1 MGKLFHP
8 WFRVL
13 ALAVLMAT
21 LLLAGCTA
29 PAQSPVT
36 SISSGSIVDKAPDEG
51 VMVHGHWTIEVR
63 NPDGTL
69 AERREFDNALYA
81 ASGRE
86 FLVKLLSRQ
95 TSVGGW
101 FIRLHGQPNSEH
113 AFMDGSSRRT
123 YGTIAESTNPDTGPQ
138 LFKTLTVSM
147 PTSGDYA
154 GRMVLSG
161 TATAQVNGNI
171 GFVQTEIIGLRATE
185 VPSASYSGTSYT
197 FTGTQLSTIGS
208 IVTLTAGQQ
217 VVVTVAI
224 DFS

>member
-1 MGKLFHP
+1 MRKQFHP

-21 LLLAGCTA
+21 LLLAGCSVASHNTL
-29 PAQSPVT
+29 P
-36 SISSGSIVDKAPDEG
+36 SISSGPIVDKAPDDG
-51 VMVHGHWTIEVR
+51 IKVHGHWTIEVR

-69 AERREFDNALYA
+69 VERREFNNALYA
-81 ASGRE
+81 EDGRE

-101 FIRLHGQPNSEH
+101 FIRLHGQPVSEH

-123 YGTIAESTNPDTGPQ
+123 HGVIAESTNPSTGPNI
-138 LFKTLTVSM
+138 FKTLTVSI

-154 GRMVLSG
+154 GRLVLSG

-171 GFVQTEIIGLRATE
+171 GFVQTEIIGLGATE

-197 FTGTQLSTIGS
+197 FTGTTLSS
-208 IVTLTAGQQ
+208 FVTLTAGQQ

-224 DFS
+224 NFS